1 MFCRL
6 KPNFCFTYNWK
17 SSFSCTSKI
26 KKKNPTGFQHHLC
39 SLCLYGR
46 SQTLL
51 CLRPTLY
58 ILVLKYI
65 VTRFSLDSSIRAVLR
80 YCVFWFLCVW
90 LELFILLRWLY
101 SPFKP
106 GHKDLALGVDICLDN
121 ICELLYLGYFVV
133 HVYKSE
139 RKITGYI
146 SRIEIRRF

>member
-1 MFCRL
+1 MQMFCRL

-80 YCVFWFLCVW
+80 YCVCSDSFVFDQNYLFCFDDYTLLSSLVTKIWLQELTFVW
-90 LELFILLRWLY
+90 TISVNFYIQDILLFT
-101 SPFKP
+101 S
-106 GHKDLALGVDICLDN
+106 
-121 ICELLYLGYFVV
+121 
-133 HVYKSE
+133 
-139 RKITGYI
+139 
-146 SRIEIRRF
+146 IRVKEK

>member
-1 MFCRL
+1 MEMFCRL

-26 KKKNPTGFQHHLC
+26 KKKKNPTGFQHHLC

-46 SQTLL
+46 PQTLL

-80 YCVFWFLCVW
+80 YFLCSDFFVFDQNYLFCFDDYTLLSSLVTKIWLQELTFVW
-90 LELFILLRWLY
+90 IISVNFYIQDILLFT
-101 SPFKP
+101 S
-106 GHKDLALGVDICLDN
+106 
-121 ICELLYLGYFVV
+121 
-133 HVYKSE
+133 
-139 RKITGYI
+139 
-146 SRIEIRRF
+146 IRVKEK

>member
-1 MFCRL
+1 MQMFCKL

-26 KKKNPTGFQHHLC
+26 KKNNPTGFQHHLC

-80 YCVFWFLCVW
+80 YCVCSDFFVFDQNYLFCFDDYTLLSSLVTKIWLQELTFVW
-90 LELFILLRWLY
+90 TISVNFYIQDILLFT
-101 SPFKP
+101 S
-106 GHKDLALGVDICLDN
+106 
-121 ICELLYLGYFVV
+121 
-133 HVYKSE
+133 
-139 RKITGYI
+139 
-146 SRIEIRRF
+146 IRVKEK